1 LALIVIALFATGL
14 SVGLQGL
21 DALELPLSE
30 LRQKLAWETGLET
43 SYGVTAIVAVYA
55 LFSGLFSF
63 AATSARIAR
72 GLTLLAL
79 VGVGFAL
86 ALSGH
91 ASNAAPQVINRPAVF
106 LHSVCVAFWIGSL
119 VPLFVIARNSEGGN
133 AALARFSRVIPFP
146 LTVLIATGLWLAFVQ
161 LGRLD
166 ALWSTPYGVVLSC
179 KLAAVMA
186 ILGLGAANRYRLVPQ
201 FSAQGG
207 AGAPRLRRSIACEV
221 ALALVV
227 LSLVALWRFTPP
239 PRALL
244 TAPLALH
251 MHGEKAMAD
260 IKIERERGTSGRV
273 SIVVLDAAFRPLGA
287 KEVVLILTNPP
298 AGIEPMRRSA
308 VQTDANTWRID
319 SLHIPIEGQ
328 WVVRVD
334 ILISDFEK
342 VTLEDTATLPR
353 VP

>member
-1 LALIVIALFATGL
+1 
-14 SVGLQGL
+14 
-21 DALELPLSE
+21 
-30 LRQKLAWETGLET
+30 
-43 SYGVTAIVAVYA
+43 
-55 LFSGLFSF
+55 
-63 AATSARIAR
+63 
-72 GLTLLAL
+72 
-79 VGVGFAL
+79 
-86 ALSGH
+86 
-91 ASNAAPQVINRPAVF
+91 
-106 LHSVCVAFWIGSL
+106 
-119 VPLFVIARNSEGGN
+119 
-133 AALARFSRVIPFP
+133 
-146 LTVLIATGLWLAFVQ
+146 
-161 LGRLD
+161 
-166 ALWSTPYGVVLSC
+166 
-179 KLAAVMA
+179 
-186 ILGLGAANRYRLVPQ
+186 LGAVNRYRLVPQ

-207 AGAPRLRRSIACEV
+207 AVAQQLRRSIACEA

-227 LSLVALWRFTPP
+227 LGLVALWRFTPP

-244 TAPLALH
+244 TPPLALH
-251 MHGEKAMAD
+251 IHGEKAMAD

-287 KEVVLILTNPP
+287 KEVVLILANPP

-342 VTLEDTATLPR
+342 VTLEDSATLPR